1 MVGCLVGSNLTP
13 GLVFAVGA
21 ACGVLAAGLAA
32 NLWWMA
38 ERRMRRAVVRF
49 TAGAL
54 TTALREL
61 PCTGTVDAAEVRRCV
76 DLAAGL
82 ERLIN
87 G

>member
-1 MVGCLVGSNLTP
+1 MGCLVDSNLSP

-21 ACGVLAAGLAA
+21 AAGVIAAGLAA
-32 NLWWMA
+32 NLWWLSY
-38 ERRMRRAVVRF
+38 RRTRRAVVGF

-61 PCTGTVDAAEVRRCV
+61 ERNGGRNPAELRRCA

-82 ERLIN
+82 ERLID

>member
-1 MVGCLVGSNLTP
+1 MVSLADPGVTP
-13 GLVFAVGA
+13 GLIFALGA
-21 ACGVLAAGLAA
+21 GCGVIATGLAA
-32 NLWWMA
+32 NLWWMSY
-38 ERRMRRAVVRF
+38 RRTRRAVVGF

-61 PCTGTVDAAEVRRCV
+61 AINGMADRGELRRCV

-82 ERLIN
+82 QRLID